1 MENVSFILD
10 RYGWEAIDE
19 LDNWLYIF
27 DGLPK
32 KMKLVVDFKIQ
43 NPQYT
48 NEEIAKLTGY
58 TPEAVR
64 KHLER
69 AKKRFLRGENGI

>member
-1 MENVSFILD
+1 METVSFILD

-32 KMKLVVDFKIQ
+32 KMKLVVDFNIQ

-48 NEEIAKLTGY
+48 NEEIGKLTGY

-64 KHLER
+64 KRLER
-69 AKKRFLRGENGI
+69 AKKRFLRGENVI